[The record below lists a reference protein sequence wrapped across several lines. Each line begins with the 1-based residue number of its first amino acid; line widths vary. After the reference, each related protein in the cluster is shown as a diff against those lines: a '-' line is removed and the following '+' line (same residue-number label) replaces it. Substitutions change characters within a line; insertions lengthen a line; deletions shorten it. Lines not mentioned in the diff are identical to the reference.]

1 MRNRSVADLM
11 TPTAVAVQPGTSFK
25 EIARLLDEYG
35 ITAVPVVDADDRP
48 VGVVSEADLL
58 RRHTTKDGPSTA
70 EAMMT
75 SPVVVARPSW
85 TAIEAARLMER
96 HRVKRLPVVD
106 AGGRLIGVLSR
117 SDLLQLFLRRDRA
130 IQEEI
135 LEDVVTRILG
145 LSPASIHIDVDEG
158 RVTLSG
164 TLERRS
170 VAPVFVRLCES
181 VDGVVEVV
189 DRLTYEDQDR
199 GPGRDQGLA
208 AGDDTA
214 VDPPGPAPEAAEDGA
229 GHGPLAGSG
238 PARA

>member
-35 ITAVPVVDADDRP
+35 ITAVPVVDEANRP
-48 VGVVSEADLL
+48 IGVVSEADLL
-58 RRHTTKDGPSTA
+58 RRHGTKDGPSTA
-70 EAMMT
+70 GAMMS

-85 TAIEAARLMER
+85 TAVEAARLMER

-106 AGGRLIGVLSR
+106 AGGQLIGVLSR

-135 LEDVVTRILG
+135 LEDVVIRILG
-145 LSPASIHIDVDEG
+145 LSPASVHVDVDEG

-164 TLERRS
+164 TLERRNL
-170 VAPVFVRLCES
+170 APAFVRLCES

-189 DRLTYEDQDR
+189 DRLSY
-199 GPGRDQGLA
+199 
-208 AGDDTA
+208 DD
-214 VDPPGPAPEAAEDGA
+214 DGEAEDA
-229 GHGPLAGSG
+229 G
-238 PARA
+238 